1 MEMTLLNLKNSL
13 KEFKNNNKIPV
24 TLTAGI
30 TLIITSTVALVTVPP
45 LAISLVLSFLWI
57 LSVLVLYL

>member
-1 MEMTLLNLKNSL
+1 MNLKNNL

-30 TLIITSTVALVTVPP
+30 TLIITSTVALVTIPP
-45 LAISLVLSFLWI
+45 FAVSLVLTFLWI

>member
-1 MEMTLLNLKNSL
+1 MNLKNNL
-13 KEFKNNNKIPV
+13 KEFKNNNKIAV

-30 TLIITSTVALVTVPP
+30 TLLITSTIALVTIPP

-57 LSVLVLYL
+57 LSILVLYL

>member
-1 MEMTLLNLKNSL
+1 MNL
-13 KEFKNNNKIPV
+13 KEFKDNNKIPV

-30 TLIITSTVALVTVPP
+30 TLIITSTVALVTIPP
-45 LAISLVLSFLWI
+45 LAISLVLTFLWI

>member
-1 MEMTLLNLKNSL
+1 MTLLNL

-30 TLIITSTVALVTVPP
+30 TLIITSTVALVAVPP
-45 LAISLVLSFLWI
+45 LAISLVLTFLWI